1 MYRVNQPSKNWGL
14 EKKNDVILRSGSRR
28 GGYTKSGAGKGG
40 GGGGKQSEI
49 ACKIRSTVVC
59 NNLAE
64 WNKFKS
70 LQTVT
75 GMLHVLKFM
84 ENGSIEPFFPI

>member
-28 GGYTKSGAGKGG
+28 GGYTKSGAGGG
-40 GGGGKQSEI
+40 EREGKQREI

>member
-1 MYRVNQPSKNWGL
+1 MMLFCAVGQGEEGIPRVGR
-14 EKKNDVILRSGSRR
+14 ERE
-28 GGYTKSGAGKGG
+28 GG
-40 GGGGKQSEI
+40 GGSKQSEI

>member
-1 MYRVNQPSKNWGL
+1 MMLFCTVGQGEEGIPRVGQ
-14 EKKNDVILRSGSRR
+14 
-28 GGYTKSGAGKGG
+28 GG
-40 GGGGKQSEI
+40 GEREGKQREI

-70 LQTVT
+70 LQTVS

-84 ENGSIEPFFPI
+84 ENGSIEQFFSIWTYHIAF

>member
-1 MYRVNQPSKNWGL
+1 MMLFCTVGQGEEGIPRVGQ
-14 EKKNDVILRSGSRR
+14 
-28 GGYTKSGAGKGG
+28 GG
-40 GGGGKQSEI
+40 GGEGEGKQREI

-70 LQTVT
+70 LQTIS

-84 ENGSIEPFFPI
+84 ENGSIEQFFSI

>member
-1 MYRVNQPSKNWGL
+1 MMLFCAVGQGEEGIPRVGR
-14 EKKNDVILRSGSRR
+14 ER
-28 GGYTKSGAGKGG
+28 
-40 GGGGKQSEI
+40 GGGKQSEI

>member
-1 MYRVNQPSKNWGL
+1 MMLFCAVGQGEEGIPRVGR
-14 EKKNDVILRSGSRR
+14 ER
-28 GGYTKSGAGKGG
+28 

>member
-40 GGGGKQSEI
+40 GGSKQSEI

>member
-1 MYRVNQPSKNWGL
+1 MMLFCAVGQGEEGIPRVGR
-14 EKKNDVILRSGSRR
+14 ER
-28 GGYTKSGAGKGG
+28 GG
-40 GGGGKQSEI
+40 GGGNQSEI